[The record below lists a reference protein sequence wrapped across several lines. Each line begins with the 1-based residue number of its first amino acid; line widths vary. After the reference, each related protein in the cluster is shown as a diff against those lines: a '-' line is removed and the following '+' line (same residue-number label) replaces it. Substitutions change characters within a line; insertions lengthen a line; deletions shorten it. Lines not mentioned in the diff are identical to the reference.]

1 MGFIVDRLRYLKERA
16 ESTRLK
22 LWRRVSKPAGSS
34 RATDTM
40 PAARGGFAA
49 RMRARL
55 TAWHGPQEKPAEAAR
70 WKLWRRFMAPE
81 AAAPAPAAPARPD
94 GYGGVVRA
102 KLAAWRAG
110 HPRVSLAARI
120 LLIAL
125 AIFLLAPY
133 VLVLAYRVVDP
144 PVSALMVRRALGGRS
159 IDYRWRDL
167 DEIAPSLPR
176 TVVISEDAALCRHWG
191 VDWDAVG
198 EAMDNAE
205 EGEVPRG
212 ASTIPM
218 QVAKNLFLWP
228 GQSYLRKALEI
239 PLAYF
244 INLTWPKR
252 RIVEVYVNIAEW
264 GPGIFGAEAA
274 ARHHFRKSAA
284 NLTESESAL
293 LAASLPNPFVRH
305 AGRPGPR
312 VRNLAEHVMG
322 RAERE
327 GSAADCVFKRRP
339 DND

>member
-1 MGFIVDRLRYLKERA
+1 MRL
-16 ESTRLK
+16 
-22 LWRRVSKPAGSS
+22 G
-34 RATDTM
+34 
-40 PAARGGFAA
+40 
-49 RMRARL
+49 
-55 TAWHGPQEKPAEAAR
+55 
-70 WKLWRRFMAPE
+70 
-81 AAAPAPAAPARPD
+81 
-94 GYGGVVRA
+94 
-102 KLAAWRAG
+102 
-110 HPRVSLAARI
+110 
-120 LLIAL
+120 LIAL
-125 AIFLLAPY
+125 LVFLLAPY
-133 VLVLAYRVVDP
+133 VLVLVYRFVDP
-144 PVSALMVRRALGGRS
+144 PVSALMVRRALGGTS
-159 IDYRWRDL
+159 IHYRWRDL

-205 EGEVPRG
+205 EGETPRG

-284 NLTESESAL
+284 NLTESEVG
-293 LAASLPNPFVRH
+293 AAGGV
-305 AGRPGPR
+305 
-312 VRNLAEHVMG
+312 
-322 RAERE
+322 
-327 GSAADCVFKRRP
+327 AAQSICAPRRP
-339 DND
+339 AGAARQEPGGTCDGARRA

>member
-1 MGFIVDRLRYLKERA
+1 
-16 ESTRLK
+16 
-22 LWRRVSKPAGSS
+22 
-34 RATDTM
+34 
-40 PAARGGFAA
+40 
-49 RMRARL
+49 MRI
-55 TAWHGPQEKPAEAAR
+55 G
-70 WKLWRRFMAPE
+70 
-81 AAAPAPAAPARPD
+81 
-94 GYGGVVRA
+94 
-102 KLAAWRAG
+102 
-110 HPRVSLAARI
+110 
-120 LLIAL
+120 LIAL
-125 AIFLLAPY
+125 LVFLLAPY
-133 VLVLAYRVVDP
+133 VLVLLYRVVDP
-144 PVSALMVRRALGGRS
+144 PVSALMVRRALGGTY
-159 IDYRWRDL
+159 IHYRWRDL

-205 EGEVPRG
+205 EGETPRG

-228 GQSYLRKALEI
+228 DQSYLRKALEI

-284 NLTESESAL
+284 DLTESESAL

-312 VRNLAEHVMG
+312 VRNLAEHVAG

-327 GSAADCVFKRRP
+327 SSAADCVMGSHARAK
-339 DND
+339 